1 MKTVLISGAGIAG
14 PALAFWLHRYGWQP
28 TIVERAPVLRV
39 GGQAVDFRGT
49 PQLQVLDRMGLLPAI
64 RDAQTGMGAIAIV
77 NEAGAKVSSL
87 PTEAFSGDVEILRG
101 DLGRI
106 LYEATR
112 DTTEYLFGDSIA
124 AMEETPQ
131 GVEVVF
137 DSGATRRFDLVAG
150 ADGTRSRVRALAL
163 RSELL
168 HLGMSTAIFT
178 TPNTFGLD
186 REGLMYS
193 APGRSATILG
203 LGADAKVMLDFASPE
218 ISQEVD
224 HRALVAHQFSC
235 DRWKV
240 PGLLEAM
247 WRADDFYFDTATQ
260 VAAEHY
266 SAGRI
271 VLVGDAGYGP
281 GPGGM
286 GTGLAVIGAY
296 TLAGELAAHDHHTAA
311 FEAYERRLRPYVQI
325 CHKQAKGGEKF
336 LVPRKRSQI
345 WMRNQTM
352 RLMPYLPLK
361 KMMAKGANA
370 ITLESYG

>member
-1 MKTVLISGAGIAG
+1 MKTALICGAGIAG

-28 TIVERAPVLRV
+28 TIVERAPALRV
-39 GGQAVDFRGT
+39 GGQAVDFRGA

-64 RDAQTGMGAIAIV
+64 RDAQTGMGPIAIV

-106 LYEATR
+106 LYEATQ

-124 AMEETPQ
+124 GMEETQ
-131 GVEVVF
+131 GVEVTF
-137 DSGATRRFDLVAG
+137 DSGTTRTFDLVAG
-150 ADGTRSRVRALAL
+150 ADGTRSRVRALAF
-163 RSELL
+163 RSELH

-178 TPNTFGLD
+178 TPNSFGLD
-186 REGLMYS
+186 RQGLMYS

-203 LGADAKVMLDFASPE
+203 LGADAKVMLDFASAE
-218 ISQEVD
+218 ISQEID
-224 HRALVAHQFSC
+224 HRALVARQFAG

-240 PGLLEAM
+240 PELLEGM

-260 VAAEHY
+260 VTVEHY
-266 SAGRI
+266 STGRI

-286 GTGLAVIGAY
+286 GSGLAMIGAY
-296 TLAGELAAHDHHTAA
+296 TLAGELAAHDDHTAA

-325 CHKQAKGGEKF
+325 CHKQAKGGERF

-361 KMMAKGANA
+361 KMMAKAANA